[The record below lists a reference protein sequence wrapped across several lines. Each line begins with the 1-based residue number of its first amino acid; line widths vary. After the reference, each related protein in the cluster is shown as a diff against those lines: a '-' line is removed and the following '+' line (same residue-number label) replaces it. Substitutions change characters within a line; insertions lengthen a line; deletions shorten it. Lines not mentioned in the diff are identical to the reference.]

1 MTTNSSGRTLNHAAK
16 AAKAELDRRRSLEQE
31 IAALQGT
38 LDLRQKLPHLH
49 GYKWYP
55 WARKFFES
63 FNRLNFLTAAN
74 QVSKSSTAIRKNIR
88 FATDA
93 AVWEAAWGKKPKQF
107 WYFYPSQKVLDAEW
121 ATKWSEFMPTD
132 RNDPVYGWKEIKLH
146 GVLQGIKFNS
156 GVYLFFKF
164 YSQSAID
171 LQTGTLDML
180 TADEEMP
187 VDLWSELSA
196 RITASNG
203 IFNMVFTATLGQEF
217 WRLVMEPNIEEGEVE
232 VMPNALKIQA
242 SLYDCMEYEDG
253 TPSHWTPE
261 KIAEVVARCKDQNEI
276 DRRVMGRFVVS
287 SEDKIFPTF
296 APGKHMI
303 PPRAIPKGWFIT
315 TAVDIGTGG
324 NAHPAA
330 ITFMAVNPEM
340 TRAEV
345 FVGWRGDGIRTD
357 VGDIA
362 EKFVFLKKSNAL
374 LPMIQLYDQ
383 ASHDFFVAATS
394 LGEGFKKSEKNH
406 EKGEEIMNA
415 LLKNDMLFFHNTPEI
430 AKISKELMTMRHATP
445 KRHRK
450 DDLTDTV
457 RYQVCEFVWNFEAIV
472 KRLAEAIPVK
482 TVAQLSQEE
491 QHLED
496 RRNRPADPLS
506 VAESSIEQEFDDWN
520 SLYEA
525 DHA

>member
-1 MTTNSSGRTLNHAAK
+1 MSTDVKKQLALQ
-16 AAKAELDRRRSLEQE
+16 EE
-31 IAALQGT
+31 IAAQERMLH
-38 LDLRQKLPHLH
+38 LRKTLPHLY
-49 GYKWYP
+49 GYKWYT
-55 WARKFFES
+55 WARIFFES
-63 FNRLNFLTAAN
+63 LNRLNFLTAAN
-74 QVSKSSTAIRKNIR
+74 QVSKSSTAIRRNIH
-88 FATDA
+88 FATEPTI
-93 AVWEAAWGKKPKQF
+93 WEAAWGHRPDQF

-121 ATKWSEFMPTD
+121 ATKWQKFMPTEK
-132 RNDPVYGWKEIKLH
+132 NDPKYGWKEIKLH
-146 GVLQGIKFNS
+146 GVLQGIRFNS

-164 YSQSAID
+164 YSQKAID
-171 LQTGTLDML
+171 LQSGTLDML

-203 IFNMVFTATLGQEF
+203 IFNMVFTATLGQEY
-217 WRLVMEPNIEEGEVE
+217 WRLTMEPNIEEGEVE
-232 VMPNALKIQA
+232 VMPNALKVQA

-296 APGKHMI
+296 SPGKHMI
-303 PPRAIPKGWFIT
+303 PPRPIPKDWT
-315 TAVDIGTGG
+315 VLTAVDIGTGG

-330 ITFMAVNPEM
+330 ISFMAVNPTM

-345 FVGWRGDGIRTD
+345 FVGWRGDKIRTD

-383 ASHDFFVAATS
+383 ASHDFFVAASS
-394 LGEGFKKSEKNH
+394 LGEPFKKSEKGH

-415 LLKNDMLFFHNTPEI
+415 LLKNDMLFFHNTPEL
-430 AKISKELMTMRHATP
+430 AKISKELMVMRHATP

-457 RYQVCEFVWNFEAIV
+457 RYQVCEIVWNFEAIV
-472 KRLAEAIPVK
+472 KRLAEAVAEP
-482 TVAQLSQEE
+482 TVVTLSPEE

-496 RRNRPADPLS
+496 RRNRPADPL
-506 VAESSIEQEFDDWN
+506 AMEESSIEQEFNDWN
-520 SLYEA
+520 QLYGA